1 MRSILFLLAAMLSV
15 APAARAAEPT
25 VELRIKAIKDLL
37 PLAEYLG
44 DLGGQAEQAEQG
56 AKFVEAMAGK
66 KGVIEGIDI
75 TKPIGFYAS
84 MTPAVIDSPMVV
96 LVPVG
101 DEKAFLNLLTGK
113 LNLAPEKGEND
124 IYTVNIPNVPP
135 KVYFKFHKGYVC
147 VTVHNKSALEGDAIL
162 DPKDFFAKP
171 ESAILALTVHL
182 GRIPAE
188 VRKTVLGQIE
198 LKLADEKAKPANT
211 PVEEKA
217 KAIALDATY
226 SGIAAL
232 LNDGRTASLKLNID
246 PKSDDIGLSFS
257 LDGKDGTDLRSLLS
271 SAATRK
277 AVAPLA
283 ATKDAILS
291 LAINLQVPEG
301 MKKKYGELVDLLI
314 AQGLEN
320 AKGNDRDGVKKVFEA
335 LEPSMKSGVF
345 ELGASFVPTAEGKH
359 EFLTAFR
366 VASGK
371 GIESLAKEFA
381 PFIPEGQ
388 AKIKFDV
395 EKVGSA
401 ALHEIVP
408 PANDMAE
415 KLFGKSSVWL
425 TTADDLF
432 VVGYAPSGSAAKKLA
447 ATPAGSTPIASFEAS
462 VARLMPLAEPNT
474 KPEIFKVLTQE
485 VFADGK
491 TAGKDTIK
499 LLVTGG
505 ESLKVEFTIKGRAA
519 KFLALLQKKK
529 AES

>member
-1 MRSILFLLAAMLSV
+1 MRKLLFLFAVTLFAWNPV
-15 APAARAAEPT
+15 AAAEPT

-75 TKPIGFYAS
+75 TKPIGFYAT

-124 IYTVNIPNVPP
+124 IYSVNVPSVPP

-147 VTVHNKSALEGDAIL
+147 ITVHNKAALEGDAIL

-188 VRKTVLGQIE
+188 VRKTVLGQID
-198 LKLADEKAKPANT
+198 LKLADEKAKPSNT
-211 PVEEKA
+211 PAEGKA
-217 KAIALDATY
+217 KAIAFDATY
-226 SGIAAL
+226 GGIAAL
-232 LNDGRTASLKLNID
+232 LNEGKSASLKLNID
-246 PKSDDIGLSFS
+246 PKTDDIGLSFS

-277 AVAPLA
+277 SVAPLA

-301 MKKKYGELVDLLI
+301 MKKKYGELIDLLI
-314 AQGLEN
+314 AEGLEN

-335 LEPSMKSGVF
+335 LEPSMKSGIF
-345 ELGASFVPTAEGKH
+345 ELGAAFVPTADGKH
-359 EFLTAFR
+359 ELLTAIR

-401 ALHEIVP
+401 SLHEIVP
-408 PANDMAE
+408 PSNEMAE
-415 KLFGKSSVWL
+415 KLFGKSSIWL

-432 VVGYAPSGSAAKKLA
+432 VVGYAPSAGAAKKLA
-447 ATPAGSTPIASFEAS
+447 ASPAGPSPIVAFEAS

-474 KPEIFKVLTQE
+474 KPEIFKVLSQE

-491 TAGKDTIK
+491 PAGKDTIK
-499 LLVTGG
+499 LMVTGG
-505 ESLKVEFTIKGRAA
+505 EALKVDFTIKGRAV
-519 KFLALLQKKK
+519 KYLALLQKKK
-529 AES
+529 GE